1 VTRRVLGTVV
11 RLQVQSSPLK
21 PGVAPHRVYNPAPI
35 VPVSRITVDPRGA
48 RGLLDDGTSVL
59 DVHNADHPMTRDAKA
74 RAGLTLMTLA
84 DYERLRERFGPHV
97 VDGCAGEVLLL
108 DGVRPSDGE
117 PVYVETVAG
126 DLLPLADVR
135 VAAPCVEFSRWCLR
149 LPSVA
154 ADDPRVAATMEFLD
168 HGGRGYRAV
177 ALGSATLAVG
187 ATVVVGEPAAVPPQ
201 RHAAGQP
208 EAGSARR

>member
-1 VTRRVLGTVV
+1 
-11 RLQVQSSPLK
+11 
-21 PGVAPHRVYNPAPI
+21 
-35 VPVSRITVDPRGA
+35 
-48 RGLLDDGTSVL
+48 
-59 DVHNADHPMTRDAKA
+59 
-74 RAGLTLMTLA
+74 MTLA
-84 DYERLRERFGPHV
+84 DYERLRARFGPHV

-126 DLLPLADVR
+126 DLLTLGDVR

-154 ADDPRVAATMEFLD
+154 ADDPQVAATMEFLD

-187 ATVVVGEPAAVPPQ
+187 ATVLAGEPAGAVPAQ
-201 RHAAGQP
+201 RHAAGQTG
-208 EAGSARR
+208 AGSARR